1 MNLKKQLSA
10 IGVPPLI
17 YEWSIKEMPPCKA
30 KTMIELMMER
40 VDRMIVNGGVLVIS
54 LPDNLL
60 ASRLAVTLLKAA
72 ILNNHVNIGYIPA
85 ADIKNLEAES
95 WENGD
100 SYDEYLYSDFLVIDN
115 INPDIHGVKFSSYL
129 DFLEKRLRY
138 KKATIL
144 SSTKDISVITN
155 GRITNILESIKHS
168 SEIKSSDL

>member
-95 WENGD
+95 WENG
-100 SYDEYLYSDFLVIDN
+100 YSDFLVIDN

-129 DFLEKRLRY
+129 DFLEKRLRN

-168 SEIKSSDL
+168 SVIKSSDL